1 MCMPGRFSR
10 VRSVT
15 LWTVALQGPW
25 TPCPAVKDRPSG
37 GMGEITAEVCGA
49 GAVPTATTL
58 QRKEQGWCLVWKGD
72 SGKAIGYPHS
82 GHQRTAFQTRWC
94 LRERHSPPPTPPQW
108 KAEILLF
115 SSLQHNRTFIL
126 FESPVP
132 EPLSQL
138 LLLGVGGEEEG
149 SCVLRILTRMPRAL
163 H

>member
-72 SGKAIGYPHS
+72 SGKAVGYPHS

-94 LRERHSPPPTPPQW
+94 LRERHSPPPTRHGGRRKSCSFPPCNTTGLSFCLNPRFPSHCPSCSCW
-108 KAEILLF
+108 GLGERKKV
-115 SSLQHNRTFIL
+115 
-126 FESPVP
+126 PVC
-132 EPLSQL
+132 
-138 LLLGVGGEEEG
+138 LG
-149 SCVLRILTRMPRAL
+149 S
-163 H
+163 